1 MFDINKIDE
10 AINRLADSICDSK
23 ESNFDDISVNVQ
35 KITALAELLKARA
48 VYSSSFVQEKV
59 YNT

>member
-23 ESNFDDISVNVQ
+23 EKDYDDVSGNAQ
-35 KITALAELLKARA
+35 KTTALAELLKARVA
-48 VYSSSFVQEKV
+48 FDKAKPCS
-59 YNT
+59 